1 MKTSLKSHPQLSKN
15 CVIWFNEN
23 DDQMMKNVLYFILKA
38 LFILKLFKFLSWLFG
53 HVGKMAS

>member
-15 CVIWFNEN
+15 CVICFIEN